1 MRLFI
6 IISGLIFLLFGR
18 KLFWFFVAILG
29 FIAGTTIGESVFSGQ
44 SKWIVLLIALG
55 AGLIGVLI
63 AMLAQRV
70 AFALAGF
77 YAGSYLTF
85 IFAQLYGIYNP
96 STVLCIAGGII
107 GALLAVLFMD
117 WAIIMLSCLVGAGAV
132 VGALDLGQTGGV
144 IVFVLLMTA
153 GLMTQSR
160 FMGKRKHDSA

>member
-1 MRLFI
+1 MRSFI

-29 FIAGTTIGESVFSGQ
+29 FIAGMTIGESVFSGQ
-44 SKWIVLLIALG
+44 PKWIILLISIG
-55 AGLIGVLI
+55 AGVIGVLI
-63 AMLAQRV
+63 TMLAQRV

-85 IFAQLYGIYNP
+85 VLAQLYGVYSP

-107 GALLAVLFMD
+107 GALLALLFMD

-132 VGALDLGQTGGV
+132 VGALDIGQTGGV
-144 IVFVLLMTA
+144 IVFVVLMTT
-153 GLMTQSR
+153 GVMTQSR
-160 FMGKRKHDSA
+160 FMGNRK